1 MGGVKLAAA
10 LMFGAAVALAQNEA
24 AVRVVD
30 GLEYVWI
37 APGTFP
43 MGCGEGDAECF
54 AWEPPAREV
63 SVQGFWIGRT
73 EVTTEAYSGEGGNLP
88 ATNLSWHDA
97 KRYCASVGMRL
108 PTEAEWEFAA
118 KAGGAVDDVAWY
130 DGNSDD
136 HVHEVAQKN
145 ANPNGLHDT
154 LGNVWEWIEDAYE
167 KDPAKRLLKGGSFY
181 NVARDL
187 RPSNR
192 LWAAPETAHRNMG
205 FRCAGSDLARP

>member
-1 MGGVKLAAA
+1 M
-10 LMFGAAVALAQNEA
+10 
-24 AVRVVD
+24 RVID

-37 APGTFP
+37 APGTFA
-43 MGCGEGDAECF
+43 MGCAERDDQCF
-54 AWEPPAREV
+54 AWEPPTHEV
-63 SVQGFWIGRT
+63 TLEGLWIGRT
-73 EVTTEAYSGEGGNLP
+73 EVTAAAYSGEGGDLP
-88 ATNLSWHDA
+88 AAHVSWHDA
-97 KRYCASVGMRL
+97 RRYCASVGMRL

-118 KAGGAVDDVAWY
+118 KSGGPLEDVPWH

-136 HVHEVAQKN
+136 RVHEVARKGAN
-145 ANPNGLHDT
+145 ANGLHDM
-154 LGNVWEWIEDAYE
+154 LGNLWEWVEDAYE

-205 FRCAGSDLARP
+205 FRCAGG